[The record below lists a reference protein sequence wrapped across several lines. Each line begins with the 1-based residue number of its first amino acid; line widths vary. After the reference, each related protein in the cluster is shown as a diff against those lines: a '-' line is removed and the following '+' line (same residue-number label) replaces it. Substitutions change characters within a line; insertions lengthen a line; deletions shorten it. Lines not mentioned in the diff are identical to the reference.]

1 MKRIS
6 VLLLLA
12 VSAAVTAAAQAAI
25 SDADAAKLMAKYNC
39 QACHT
44 VAQKLVGPAF
54 KDVAKK
60 YAGDSSAA
68 EKLQGKVKNGST
80 GTWGPIPM
88 PPNNVAPADLSA
100 LVGWILSL
108 K

>member
-1 MKRIS
+1 MQRIFI
-6 VLLLLA
+6 LGAIFLLA
-12 VSAAVTAAAQAAI
+12 APAAHAAL
-25 SDADAAKLMAKYNC
+25 SDADAHAALAKYNC

-44 VAQKLVGPAF
+44 VDKKLVGPAF

-68 EKLQGKVKNGST
+68 DKLESKIKNGST

-88 PPNNVAPADLSA
+88 PPNAVPPTDLSA
-100 LVGWILSL
+100 LAQWILSL